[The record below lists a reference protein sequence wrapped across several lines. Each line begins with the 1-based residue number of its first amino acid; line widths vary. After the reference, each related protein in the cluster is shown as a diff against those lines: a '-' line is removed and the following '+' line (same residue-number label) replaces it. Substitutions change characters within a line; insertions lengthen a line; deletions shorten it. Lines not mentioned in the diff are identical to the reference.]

1 MKDFRRKILKL
12 FASAYT
18 HNQNLSWMKDK
29 KWKLLVQMTYIYF
42 NTILHMSWCYCP
54 VYTWIARFPLLGS
67 ENLKVFSLGKICRRS
82 LQSLQSTMLTI
93 THKHNLNFLVYWIMF
108 HPYWFTVIMCN
119 NSMLIYVTTAFDVHT
134 ANFHFVYMTVQV
146 LTLLVY
152 CMFAELKILF
162 PLHWNHIYHFLIEI
176 LP

>member
-1 MKDFRRKILKL
+1 
-12 FASAYT
+12 
-18 HNQNLSWMKDK
+18 
-29 KWKLLVQMTYIYF
+29 
-42 NTILHMSWCYCP
+42 
-54 VYTWIARFPLLGS
+54 
-67 ENLKVFSLGKICRRS
+67 
-82 LQSLQSTMLTI
+82 
-93 THKHNLNFLVYWIMF
+93 MF

-162 PLHWNHIYHFLIEI
+162 PLH
-176 LP
+176 